1 METTYPSPAFD
12 DIRPVNDAE
21 VPQAVEDLISSD
33 GLWRALS
40 YIAPDADRAALIEA
54 MRSCRTKAEFKH
66 TISYKTVMAIARRS
80 TFSLTISGRS

>member
-40 YIAPDADRAALIEA
+40 YIAPDADRAAPRLNLSRPSA
-54 MRSCRTKAEFKH
+54 TRQSWPLHGGAPSR
-66 TISYKTVMAIARRS
+66 
-80 TFSLTISGRS
+80 